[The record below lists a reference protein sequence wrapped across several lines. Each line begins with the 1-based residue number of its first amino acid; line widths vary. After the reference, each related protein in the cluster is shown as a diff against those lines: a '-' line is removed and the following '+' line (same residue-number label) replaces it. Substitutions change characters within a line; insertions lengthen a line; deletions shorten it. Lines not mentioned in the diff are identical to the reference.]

1 MASTYSELKIE
12 LIGTGEQSGTWGS
25 TTNVNL
31 GTAIEEA
38 ITGQATVSFS
48 SSDIILTLTNTNAT
62 QVARHLK
69 LDLTGTSGGARV
81 LTVPTFEKQ
90 YIINN
95 GLADACT
102 VKTAGGTGI
111 SVPAGKSMVLF
122 VDGINV
128 VDTTTHLSSLT
139 LATDLAVADGGT
151 GASTAADAR
160 TNLGLGSIATQNSD
174 AVSITGGTVGGTTAI
189 NTSGTATLTGT
200 VTSSGTLNV
209 TGDFQ
214 VDGAAG
220 TNGQVLT
227 SAGSGTPTWTTLS
240 ADPTMGG
247 DLSGTASNA
256 QIVANA
262 VGTTEI
268 ANNAVTADKIAADA
282 VGSSEIAANAVG
294 TSEIANSAVTN
305 AKLGTDSVTA
315 AKIAA
320 NAVGASEIAA
330 NAVGASELNVSGNG
344 NTSQY
349 LRADG
354 DGTFT
359 WATPP
364 GTSAF
369 PANTRLAFR
378 QSSAPTGWTKET
390 AANINNALLRLV
402 TGNVS
407 QGGAANF
414 STWNSQQTSGAHTLS
429 VAQIP
434 SHTHN
439 YFNDNDSETYN
450 GAQQGD
456 NRVARATSATG
467 GNGSH
472 THSVAKNIKYY
483 DFIVARKN

>member
-12 LIGTGEQSGTWGS
+12 LIGTGEQSGTWGT

-31 GTAIEEA
+31 GTALEEA

-48 SSDIILTLTNTNAT
+48 SSDITLTLTNTNAT

-81 LTVPTFEKQ
+81 LTIPTFQKQ

-95 GLADACT
+95 KLADACT
-102 VKTAGGTGI
+102 VKTAAGTGI

-122 VDGINV
+122 VDGTNV
-128 VDTTTHLSSLT
+128 VETTTHLP
-139 LATDLAVADGGT
+139 VASGGT
-151 GASTAADAR
+151 G
-160 TNLGLGSIATQNSD
+160 
-174 AVSITGGTVGGTTAI
+174 
-189 NTSGTATLTGT
+189 TSTLTANNVIVGNGT
-200 VTSSGTLNV
+200 SAPNFVAPGS
-209 TGDFQ
+209 TG
-214 VDGAAG
+214 
-220 TNGQVLT
+220 NVLT
-227 SAGSGTPTWTTLS
+227 SNGTTWTS
-240 ADPTMGG
+240 APAVSDPTMGG

-268 ANNAVTADKIAADA
+268 ANGAVTNAKLGSNSVTADKIAAD
-282 VGSSEIAANAVG
+282 
-294 TSEIANSAVTN
+294 
-305 AKLGTDSVTA
+305 
-315 AKIAA
+315 
-320 NAVGASEIAA
+320 AVGASEIAA

-344 NTSQY
+344 TTSQF

-359 WATPP
+359 WATPVS
-364 GTSAF
+364 GAF
-369 PANTRLAFR
+369 PAGTRLAFR
-378 QSSAPTGWTKET
+378 QSTAPTGWTKDTT
-390 AANINNALLRLV
+390 AAINNALLRLV

-429 VAQIP
+429 TAQIP
-434 SHTHN
+434 SHTHT
-439 YFNDNDSETYN
+439 FSTDNDTETTN
-450 GAQQGD
+450 GAQEGD

-483 DFIVARKN
+483 DFIIASKA